1 MNDVASLAGVSRGSV
16 SNYINGK
23 KTKVETQAKIKEA
36 IAALDYVPNAMAR
49 ALKTSKSNF
58 VVFIVPTV
66 NSPFFSELSYHMQ
79 QELQRHAYKMILCN
93 SNNTS
98 EEEIEYIQMAN
109 AQKVAGLITMSY
121 ANVANLID
129 TSIPLVSIEK
139 RVSQNVPLITSDNYM
154 GGRLAGETLAKLGAK
169 RLLFISKKPVKN
181 ISAVRE
187 RGFLDYCQENDIFA
201 DVFLAR
207 KKINFIS
214 DFKRFVK
221 DNFVDQHFPYDG
233 VFSDSDEYASDF
245 YHILIQ
251 AGVQVPNLVQI
262 IGFDGSR
269 VYARQRITLSSI
281 KQSTA
286 HIAKYAVEKLLL
298 QIESKNERTFLGET
312 TVIPVSFEK
321 GITTK

>member
-16 SNYINGK
+16 SNYINGQ
-23 KTKVETQAKIKEA
+23 KTKASTEAKIKSA

-49 ALKTSKSNF
+49 SLKTSKSNF
-58 VVFIVPTV
+58 VVFIIPTV

-79 QELQRHAYKMILCN
+79 QELQYHDYKMILCN
-93 SNNTS
+93 SNNRS
-98 EEEIEYIQMAN
+98 EEEIAYIQMAN
-109 AQKVAGLITMSY
+109 TQKVAGLITMSY
-121 ANVANLID
+121 ANVANLVD
-129 TSIPLVSIEK
+129 TNIPLVSIEK
-139 RVSQNVPLITSDNYM
+139 RVSQNVPLIISDNYI
-154 GGRLAGETLAKLGAK
+154 GGRLAGEKLTKLGAK
-169 RLLFISKKPVKN
+169 RLLFVSKKPVRN

-187 RGFLDYCQENDIFA
+187 KGFLDYCQENDIVA

-207 KKINFIS
+207 KKTNFIS

-221 DNFVDQHFPYDG
+221 DNAVDHQFPYDG
-233 VFSDSDEYASDF
+233 IFSDSDEYASDF
-245 YHILIQ
+245 YNILVQ
-251 AGVQVPNLVQI
+251 AGIEVPNQVQI

-298 QIESKNERTFLGET
+298 QINSKNNPTFLGET

>member
-16 SNYINGK
+16 SNYINGQ
-23 KTKVETQAKIKEA
+23 KTKASTEAKIKSA

-49 ALKTSKSNF
+49 SLKTSKSNF
-58 VVFIVPTV
+58 VVFIIPTV

-79 QELQRHAYKMILCN
+79 QELQYHDYKMILCN
-93 SNNTS
+93 SNNRS
-98 EEEIEYIQMAN
+98 EEEIAYIQMAN
-109 AQKVAGLITMSY
+109 TQKVAGLITMSY
-121 ANVANLID
+121 ANVANLVD
-129 TSIPLVSIEK
+129 TNIPLVSIEK
-139 RVSQNVPLITSDNYM
+139 RVSQNVPLIISDNYI
-154 GGRLAGETLAKLGAK
+154 GGRLAGEKLTKLGAK
-169 RLLFISKKPVKN
+169 RLLFVSKKPVRN

-187 RGFLDYCQENDIFA
+187 KGFLDYCQENDIVA

-207 KKINFIS
+207 KKTNFIS

-221 DNFVDQHFPYDG
+221 DNAVDHQFPYDG
-233 VFSDSDEYASDF
+233 IFSDSDEYASDF
-245 YHILIQ
+245 YNILVQ
-251 AGVQVPNLVQI
+251 AGIEVPNQVQI

-298 QIESKNERTFLGET
+298 QIDSKNKPTFLGET

>member
-16 SNYINGK
+16 SNYINGQ
-23 KTKVETQAKIKEA
+23 KTKASTQAKIKSA
-36 IAALDYVPNAMAR
+36 IDTLEYVPNAMAR

-58 VVFIVPTV
+58 VVFIIPTV

-79 QELQRHAYKMILCN
+79 QELQRHGYKMILCN
-93 SNNTS
+93 SNNSS

-121 ANVANLID
+121 ANAANLVD
-129 TSIPLVSIEK
+129 TNIPLVSIEK
-139 RVSQNVPLITSDNYM
+139 RVSQNVPLIISDNYM
-154 GGRLAGETLAKLGAK
+154 GGRLAGETLTKLGAK
-169 RLLFISKKPVKN
+169 RLLFVSKKPVRN

-187 RGFLDYCQENDIFA
+187 KGFLDYCQENNISA
-201 DVFLAR
+201 EVFLAR

-221 DNFVDQHFPYDG
+221 DNLVDHQFPYDG
-233 VFSDSDEYASDF
+233 IFSDSDEYASDF
-245 YHILIQ
+245 YNILIQ
-251 AGVQVPNLVQI
+251 AGIQVPNQVQI

-298 QIESKNERTFLGET
+298 QIESQNKETLLGEA
-312 TVIPVSFEK
+312 TVVPVSFEK